1 MSAWFRRKTRRRI
14 GTVLL
19 NSLNSLL
26 QPVLN
31 IAVSFIVVRR
41 ADEALWGAF
50 VAVLIV
56 VQLLLHVIAW
66 GNKEYLLRA
75 FSRTPAKIRTLWQ
88 TNITTRATFLLLSLP
103 LLVLFFDQP
112 AGALLLWVAAAFIA
126 YSFDVVVIY
135 HRRFLTA
142 FFVET
147 LSTGFVVVALLTADA
162 LTVPYILWAFA
173 LGATLKAM
181 LWLLIFRD
189 MLKGL
194 RPRFEARYFGHA
206 AAFFLL
212 GFSGMLNSRI
222 DLYTVS
228 ALLNEQATGRYQ
240 IFINLMLYLQAMAQ
254 FIMLPFAKSV
264 YRLDDVTI
272 RYMMMRLFRV
282 GIIIVPFALVA
293 AHILLLWVYGIQYD
307 LMFMLL
313 GGLFVLPIYAYL
325 PLIHRLYKRNE
336 QGAVLKKNIV
346 SAGGNLGLNL
356 LLLPV
361 WGIHGALFSSAL
373 MQWTSLIYYLW
384 RLRRSDASRLPALQ
398 PGD

>member
-88 TNITTRATFLLLSLP
+88 TNITTR
-103 LLVLFFDQP
+103 
-112 AGALLLWVAAAFIA
+112 
-126 YSFDVVVIY
+126 
-135 HRRFLTA
+135 
-142 FFVET
+142 
-147 LSTGFVVVALLTADA
+147 
-162 LTVPYILWAFA
+162 
-173 LGATLKAM
+173 ATLKAM

>member
-14 GTVLL
+14 GTILL

-31 IAVSFIVVRR
+31 IAISFIVVRR

-75 FSRTPAKIRTLWQ
+75 FSRTPAKIRRLWQ
-88 TNITTRATFLLLSLP
+88 TNITTRAVALLFTLP

-112 AGALLLWVAAAFIA
+112 AGALLLWMVAAFVA
-126 YSFDVVVIY
+126 YSFDVVVVY
-135 HRRFLTA
+135 QRRFLTA
-142 FFVET
+142 FFVEA
-147 LSTGFVVVALLTADA
+147 LSTGFVVVALVTADT

-173 LGATLKAM
+173 LGATLKAA

-206 AAFFLL
+206 ATFFLL
-212 GFSGMLNSRI
+212 GFGGMLNSRV
-222 DLYTVS
+222 DLSTVS
-228 ALLNEQATGRYQ
+228 ALLDEQATGRYQ
-240 IFINLMLYLQAMAQ
+240 IFINFMLYLQAVAQ

-264 YRLDDVTI
+264 YRLDDDTI
-272 RYMMMRLFRV
+272 RYMMMRLFSV
-282 GIIIVPFALVA
+282 GVIIVPLALVV
-293 AHILLLWVYGIQYD
+293 AHMLFIWIYGIHYD
-307 LMFMLL
+307 LMFMLM

-336 QGAVLKKNIV
+336 QGAVLRKNLI
-346 SAGGNLGLNL
+346 SAGANLGLNL

-373 MQWTSLIYYLW
+373 MQWTTLIYYLW

>member
-1 MSAWFRRKTRRRI
+1 MAVWFRGKTRRRI
-14 GTVLL
+14 GTILL
-19 NSLNSLL
+19 NSLHSLL

-66 GNKEYLLRA
+66 GNKDYLLRA

-88 TNITTRATFLLLSLP
+88 TNISTRAVFLLLTLP
-103 LLVLFFDQP
+103 LLTLFYDQL
-112 AGALLLWVAAAFIA
+112 AGALLLWVVAAFIA
-126 YSFDVVVIY
+126 SSFDVLVIY
-135 HRRFLTA
+135 QRRFLIA
-142 FFVET
+142 LFVEA
-147 LSTGFVVVALLTADA
+147 LATGFVVFALVTADA

-173 LGATLKAM
+173 LGATLKAA
-181 LWLLIFRD
+181 LWLLIFRH

-194 RPRFEARYFGHA
+194 RPRFEARYFDHA
-206 AAFFLL
+206 ATFFLL
-212 GFSGMLNSRI
+212 GFSGMLGSRI

-228 ALLNEQATGRYQ
+228 ALLDEQSTGRYQ

-254 FIMLPFAKSV
+254 FIMLPFVKSV
-264 YRLDDVTI
+264 YRLDDGAI
-272 RYMMMRLFRV
+272 QHMMMLLFRGGV
-282 GIIIVPFALVA
+282 FIIPFALVA
-293 AHILLLWVYGIQYD
+293 AHRLFIWVYDIHYD

-325 PLIHRLYKRNE
+325 PLIYRLYKRNE
-336 QGAVLKKNIV
+336 QGAVLRKNLIG
-346 SAGGNLGLNL
+346 AGANLGLNL

-361 WGIHGALFSSAL
+361 WGLHGALFSSAL
-373 MQWTSLIYYLW
+373 MQWTTLIYYLW
-384 RLRRSDASRLPALQ
+384 RWRKSDASGLPTLQ